1 VCRTT
6 TTTTTTTTPVS
17 TQLSVRILPRC
28 RCRGLVLR
36 SVPFGFES
44 WLAAVSPLRFLLFPR
59 FTYITGGWSSN

>member
-6 TTTTTTTTPVS
+6 TTTTLPGS
-17 TQLSVRILPRC
+17 SLRNFLSASLPRC
-28 RCRGLVLR
+28 RCGGLVLR